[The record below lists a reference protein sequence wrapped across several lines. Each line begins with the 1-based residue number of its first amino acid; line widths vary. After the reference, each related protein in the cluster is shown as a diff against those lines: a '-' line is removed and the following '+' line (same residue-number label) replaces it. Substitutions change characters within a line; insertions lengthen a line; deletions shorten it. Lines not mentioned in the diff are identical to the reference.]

1 MQIFRQQSS
10 FFPFDR
16 KPHDTS
22 IHARIQAIV
31 KRIICSM
38 RPAVQR
44 ERLCRERNASAP
56 AYAFLVGISTC
67 LFAITMLGFLS
78 CSPVAIAGKATQ
90 KSATATSSPWASF
103 IAEASQRFRVPA
115 HWIRAVMQLESASD
129 TGALSPKGAIGL
141 MQVMPETYAELRLRY
156 HLGTDPYEPR
166 NNILAGAAYLREM
179 RDRFG
184 PDGFLA
190 AYNAGPARYDDYL
203 KRGRALPEETCN
215 YVATLAPVIGVPGL
229 PHQYHGAP
237 TVSKLTTSGAAH
249 DGGEHLK
256 APSKSK
262 LNFGISQFDGRQNA
276 QSMTLFAI
284 VRAVFEP
291 ASASAQ
297 TIDMTA
303 LAPPPSHTLIATSTA
318 AESLRIRTSTSSRS
332 SLTPS
337 SAALFAGRST
347 HTSK

>member
-44 ERLCRERNASAP
+44 ERLRRERNASAP

-90 KSATATSSPWASF
+90 KSATATSGSWTSL
-103 IAEASQRFRVPA
+103 IAEASQRFDVPV
-115 HWIRAVMQLESASD
+115 HWIRTVMQLESTGD

-141 MQVMPETYAELRLRY
+141 MQVMPGTYKELRFRY
-156 HLGTDPYEPR
+156 HLGADPYEPR

-179 RDRFG
+179 HNRFG

-190 AYNAGPARYDDYL
+190 AYNAGPARYEDYL
-203 KRGRALPEETCN
+203 KSGRQLPEETRN
-215 YVATLAPVIGVPGL
+215 YVATLAPLIGVPGI
-229 PHQYHGAP
+229 PYHSASAS
-237 TVSKLTTSGAAH
+237 TASQLTTSGANG
-249 DGGEHLK
+249 DGEHLK
-256 APSKSK
+256 AASKNKFTSAI
-262 LNFGISQFDGRQNA
+262 LQFDDRQNA
-276 QSMTLFAI
+276 RTKTLFAI

-291 ASASAQ
+291 TSASAQ

-303 LAPPPSHTLIATSTA
+303 LEPPPSRALNATSTA
-318 AESLRIRTSTSSRS
+318 VESLRIRTSIAPRS
-332 SLTPS
+332 SLAPS
-337 SAALFAGRST
+337 GDALFARRST
-347 HTSK
+347 GASK